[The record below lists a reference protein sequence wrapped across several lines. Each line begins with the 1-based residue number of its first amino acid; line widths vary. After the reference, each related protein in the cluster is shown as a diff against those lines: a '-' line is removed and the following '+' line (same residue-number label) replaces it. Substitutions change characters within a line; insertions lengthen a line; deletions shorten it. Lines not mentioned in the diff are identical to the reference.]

1 MDVKVFMFDKS
12 RAKRIHDDLNALL
25 QDFAER
31 NGLEFQPSRA
41 RFSTYDF
48 GKKVQF
54 KVKSSAAQEAND
66 SELRASFV
74 SNARKFGYD
83 ASLFGKIVK
92 IAGAEYR
99 VVGVNTRSRKQ
110 PIKLERVSDKRDFKC
125 NVLALRAIA

>member
-1 MDVKVFMFDKS
+1 MYIMKTGGSEASAIRM
-12 RAKRIHDDLNALL
+12 
-25 QDFAER
+25 
-31 NGLEFQPSRA
+31 LEMVSEPPF
-41 RFSTYDF
+41 F
-48 GKKVQF
+48 G
-54 KVKSSAAQEAND
+54 D
-66 SELRASFV
+66 
-74 SNARKFGYD
+74 GYD